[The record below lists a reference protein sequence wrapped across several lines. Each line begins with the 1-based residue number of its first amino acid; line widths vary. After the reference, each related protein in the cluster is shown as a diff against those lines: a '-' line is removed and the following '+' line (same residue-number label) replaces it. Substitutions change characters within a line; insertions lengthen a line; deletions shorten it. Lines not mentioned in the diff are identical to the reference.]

1 MNEIMWTW
9 GKLSALQFE
18 KDRLLLLV
26 HGTSFFSC
34 VPHDMGIHDDDND
47 AFTKTE
53 NYNNNNNNNNKR

>member
-9 GKLSALQFE
+9 GKLSALEFE
-18 KDRLLLLV
+18 KRPFAATGAWHLV
-26 HGTSFFSC
+26 FSC
-34 VPHDMGIHDDDND
+34 VPHDIHDDND